1 MKIGVIDVG
10 TNAAKLKIYE
20 VKGEEISTLYQ
31 SRIPLRLGDDVF
43 DNEYISGRKKKQFI
57 HTIQAFYSTCL
68 AFEVDK
74 TRAVATSAMRIAKN
88 ANEIVDEIKS
98 NTQLVLEV
106 ITGNE
111 EANLIQE
118 GFGLLQF
125 DKNKPYLVIDV
136 GGGST
141 EISIFENGE
150 KIAAKSFELGAIRL
164 LRNKESKTIWQELEA
179 WLKDS
184 IGSLTDILVFGTG
197 GNINKVEKI
206 LSTSNN
212 DTISLLKIKELH
224 QSMLPLSFRERMKR
238 FDLKADRADVIVP
251 AMEIFIF
258 ILEKLQVNSI
268 SIPKIGLSDGIIVD
282 SIKQN
287 KN

>member
-212 DTISLLKIKELH
+212 DTISLPKIKELH

>member
-1 MKIGVIDVG
+1 MRVGVIDVG
-10 TNAAKLKIYE
+10 TNAAKLKIVE
-20 VKGEEISTLYQ
+20 VKNEVISTLYQ

-43 DNEYISGRKKKQFI
+43 DNELISEKKKKQFI

-88 ANEIVDEIKS
+88 ANEIVAEIKS
-98 NTQLVLEV
+98 NTQLDLEV
-106 ITGNE
+106 ISGNE
-111 EANLIQE
+111 EARLIQE
-118 GFGLLQF
+118 GFSLLNF
-125 DKNKPYLVIDV
+125 DRSKPYLIIDV

-141 EISIFENGE
+141 EISVFENGE

-164 LRNKESKTIWQELEA
+164 LRNKENESIWQDLEA

-184 IGSLTDILVFGTG
+184 IGNLRDILVFGTG

-206 LSTSNN
+206 LATPNN
-212 DTISLLKIKELH
+212 EPLSLLKIKELH
-224 QSMLPLSFRERMKR
+224 QEMLPLSFEERMTT
-238 FDLKADRADVIVP
+238 FDLKVDRADVIVP

-282 SIKQN
+282 ILKQN

>member
-1 MKIGVIDVG
+1 MRVGVIDVG
-10 TNAAKLKIYE
+10 TNAAKLKIFE
-20 VKGEEISTLYQ
+20 VKNEVISTLYQ

-43 DNEYISGRKKKQFI
+43 DNELISERKKKQFI
-57 HTIQAFYSTCL
+57 HTIQAFYLTCL
-68 AFEVDK
+68 VFEVDK

-98 NTQLVLEV
+98 NTQLDLEV
-106 ITGNE
+106 ISGNE
-111 EANLIQE
+111 EARLIQE
-118 GFGLLQF
+118 GFSLLEF
-125 DKNKPYLVIDV
+125 DKKKPYLIIDV

-141 EISIFENGE
+141 EISVFENGE

-164 LRNKESKTIWQELEA
+164 LRNKENESIWQDLEA

-184 IGSLTDILVFGTG
+184 IRNLKDILVFGTG

-206 LSTSNN
+206 LATSIN
-212 DTISLLKIKELH
+212 DPLSLLKIKELH
-224 QSMLPLSFRERMKR
+224 QKMLPLSLQERMTT

-282 SIKQN
+282 ILKQN

>member
-1 MKIGVIDVG
+1 
-10 TNAAKLKIYE
+10 AKLKIYE

-43 DNEYISGRKKKQFI
+43 DNEQISERKKKQFI

-74 TRAVATSAMRIAKN
+74 TRTVATSAMRIAKN
-88 ANEIVDEIKS
+88 ANEIVAEIKS
-98 NTQLVLEV
+98 NTQLDLDV
-106 ITGNE
+106 ISGNE
-111 EANLIQE
+111 EARLIQE
-118 GFGLLQF
+118 GFSFLEF
-125 DKNKPYLVIDV
+125 DKNKPYLIIDV

-141 EISIFENGE
+141 EISFFENGE

-164 LRNKESKTIWQELEA
+164 LRNKENEFIWQDLEV

-184 IGSLTDILVFGTG
+184 IGSLKNVLVFGTG

-206 LSTSNN
+206 LATSNN
-212 DTISLLKIKELH
+212 DSLSLLKIKELH
-224 QSMLPLSFRERMKR
+224 QEMLPLSLQKRMTT
-238 FDLKADRADVIVP
+238 FDLKVDHADVIVP

-268 SIPKIGLSDGIIVD
+268 SIPKIGLSDGIIID
-282 SIKQN
+282 ILKQN